1 MKLKSSMNKVEW
13 GMLILLSILWG
24 ASFLFMKVA
33 LAELPT
39 FTIVF
44 SRVCIASLT
53 LLILIKILNHEFP
66 KGLKVWRVFL
76 IMGFINNVVP
86 FSLLVWG
93 MTELASGL
101 AAILNAMTPF
111 FTILLAHFVTI
122 DERIS
127 YNKIVGVLLGL
138 AGVVVLIGVD
148 ALGGFNASILAM
160 LACLGAAFS
169 YALAAIYGRQFIRMN
184 IQPVTGAFGQVT
196 ASSFLLIP
204 IVIFVDSPWTLSMPG
219 MNTWLSIAILGV
231 GSTAIAYILYF
242 SILAAAGATNIAL
255 VALIVPVSAILFGW
269 LILGETLLTNH
280 LIGMAIIA
288 LGLLA
293 IDGRLWARLRR

>member
-13 GMLILLSILWG
+13 GMLILLSVLWG

-33 LAELPT
+33 LLELPT

-44 SRVCIASLT
+44 SRVCIASLA
-53 LLILIKILNHEFP
+53 LLVLIKVLNNEFP
-66 KGLKVWRVFL
+66 KGIKVWRTFF

-93 MTELASGL
+93 MTEIASGL

-111 FTILLAHFVTI
+111 FTILVAHFATS
-122 DERIS
+122 DEQIS

-169 YALAAIYGRQFIRMN
+169 YALAAIFGRQFKRMN
-184 IQPVTGAFGQVT
+184 LQPATSAFGQVT
-196 ASSFLLIP
+196 ASSLLLLP
-204 IVIFVDSPWTLSMPG
+204 IVIIVDSPWTLSMPG
-219 MNTWLSIAILGV
+219 MNTWLSIVTLGV
-231 GSTAIAYILYF
+231 GSTAIASVLYF
-242 SILAAAGATNIAL
+242 SILTTAGATNIAL
-255 VALIVPVSAILFGW
+255 VSLLIPVSAIIIGW
-269 LILGETLLTNH
+269 LMLGETLLTNH
-280 LIGMAIIA
+280 LIGMAIIT

-293 IDGRLWARLRR
+293 IDGRLWAGRSL

>member
-242 SILAAAGATNIAL
+242 SILAAAGATNITL
-255 VALIVPVSAILFGW
+255 VTLLVPVSAILFGW